1 MATVL
6 ISREND
12 RKKNELT
19 QLRHEVEEAC
29 TQKAF
34 FKSRE
39 QLIRL
44 ENILRHYSTLYEL
57 EDRYFDMLFYMK
69 QKIFSL
75 NETKGVQE
83 SMLDLLKSLEIDIK
97 YLSKM

>member
-12 RKKNELT
+12 IIRQELRA
-19 QLRHEVEEAC
+19 LCREVHEAC
-29 TQKAF
+29 IQKAS

-39 QLIRL
+39 QLIRF
-44 ENILRHYSTLYEL
+44 ENVLRHYATLYDLDDE
-57 EDRYFDMLFYMK
+57 YFDQLFCMK
-69 QKIFSL
+69 QKLFSST
-75 NETKGVQE
+75 EITSIQKT
-83 SMLDLLKSLEIDIK
+83 MLEQLRELEIDIK